1 MFCKKCG
8 AEIPAGKTRCPDC
21 GALRDGL
28 KFCQH
33 CGEAIDKECVI
44 CPRCGKQVGQIKAE
58 QPNIVINNSNAN
70 TNTNINHM
78 GGFGRAKN
86 KWAAFF
92 LCLFLGFFGAHK
104 FYEDKIG
111 MGIIYLFTL
120 GLFGIGWFIDLVILL
135 FKPTIYFV

>member
-86 KWAAFF
+86 KWAGFSRKSCVKADKQSSRKQEQIKG
-92 LCLFLGFFGAHK
+92 LLGQGTAQPNRAYPPVFRDEGRYARAA
-104 FYEDKIG
+104 
-111 MGIIYLFTL
+111 
-120 GLFGIGWFIDLVILL
+120 
-135 FKPTIYFV
+135 